1 MLWQLKFLEE
11 FDPLT
16 TEQLLILRRA
26 SSGALTTQSTQTI
39 GGDRRA
45 GDVAARTRSSDTSPS
60 SAIDFVRVI
69 RRPEKPR
76 R

>member
-26 SSGALTTQSTQTI
+26 SSGAL
-39 GGDRRA
+39 
-45 GDVAARTRSSDTSPS
+45 
-60 SAIDFVRVI
+60 
-69 RRPEKPR
+69 
-76 R
+76 